1 MATQLSATI
10 IEPNRSGRLSKLR
23 RRLLHHAAE
32 LQGERQALR
41 VMLPVDQS
49 EVKDDQE
56 LCLDRFERGTVS
68 ALLEINAR
76 MTRDVNVAMD
86 RVRDGGYGTCES
98 CGEPISPARLRAVP
112 FALRCL
118 ECQQDAEGIDASTPR
133 LGPQRL

>member
-1 MATQLSATI
+1 MATQLGVTY

-41 VMLPVDQS
+41 GMLPVDQG

-68 ALLEINAR
+68 ALLEINAQ
-76 MTRDVNVAMD
+76 MTRDLNVAMD
-86 RVRDGGYGTCES
+86 KVRDGGYGVCEV
-98 CGEPISPARLRAVP
+98 CAEPISPARLRAVP
-112 FALRCL
+112 FAVRCL
-118 ECQQDAEGIDASTPR
+118 SCQRAAEGVDAHDPR
-133 LGPQRL
+133 PDPQRL

>member
-1 MATQLSATI
+1 M
-10 IEPNRSGRLSKLR
+10 EPNRSGRLSKLR
-23 RRLLHHAAE
+23 QRLLHHAAE

-41 VMLPVDQS
+41 VMLPVDQG

-76 MTRDVNVAMD
+76 MTRDVNVAID
-86 RVRDGGYGTCES
+86 RVRAGEYGTCEE
-98 CGEPISPARLRAVP
+98 CGDPISPARLRAVP

-118 ECQQDAEGIDASTPR
+118 ACQESAEGAEEGAVRS
-133 LGPQRL
+133 GPQRL